1 VPLFKFASAA
11 SRESLVQAANKAS
24 QATPNN
30 VAPAGSVIAFKGV
43 LMFGTKLRHKV
54 FSLSLFCLAAALL
67 VSVALKVYE
76 QGTVTF
82 NTASGFGGVL
92 FILSIALIPE
102 FFFLKFSEALELR
115 VKSRREKISEKLLY
129 SGMLL
134 VIIGFIGRV
143 AL

>member
-1 VPLFKFASAA
+1 
-11 SRESLVQAANKAS
+11 
-24 QATPNN
+24 
-30 VAPAGSVIAFKGV
+30 VAGVIAFKGV